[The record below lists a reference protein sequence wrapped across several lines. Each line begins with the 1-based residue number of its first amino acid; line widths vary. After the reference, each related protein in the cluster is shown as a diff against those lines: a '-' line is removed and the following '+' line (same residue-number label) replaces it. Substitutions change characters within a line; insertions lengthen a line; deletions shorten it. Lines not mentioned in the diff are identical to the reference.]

1 MSDVV
6 LDSHLDAQESPLQD
20 HHTLSRRRQVGK
32 RSRNNFRG
40 REGRGRGTRKLTS
53 NRRRGRGGG
62 VTNYSLNERVLALW
76 QKEQKFYKATIS
88 SIHWDGTYGVVFD
101 AEKDTEY
108 VNQQD
113 ENIQPIRNYV
123 YHEEQKVKA
132 LFVKE
137 NKWYD
142 ATILGSDPNG
152 TSRYKIKFEH
162 LKNEFLQR
170 PDLIRPC
177 LEAGDR
183 VMAVWFKDQRYIPA
197 TIEEDEKHC
206 YAIRFDGRKNSFSGQ
221 RPDTLYALEDFEQDD
236 EVLALWGQDGFFYP
250 AVITTVE
257 EVEDEEGEM
266 SLSYKIKFHGLDKE
280 FGARA
285 HNLKKRFPDH

>member
-1 MSDVV
+1 MAAANGS
-6 LDSHLDAQESPLQD
+6 LND
-20 HHTLSRRRQVGK
+20 HV
-32 RSRNNFRG
+32 N
-40 REGRGRGTRKLTS
+40 
-53 NRRRGRGGG
+53 NRRRVYKRRNSDVQHRSNKKNKTQFKRGKRHLSRGG

-108 VNQQD
+108 VNQEEQ
-113 ENIQPIRNYV
+113 NIQPIRNYV
-123 YHEEQKVKA
+123 YHENQKVKA

-152 TSRYKIKFEH
+152 TSRYKIRFEH

-257 EVEDEEGEM
+257 EEEDEEGQM
-266 SLSYKIKFHGLDKE
+266 SLSYKIRFHGLDKE

-285 HNLKKRFPDH
+285 YNLKKRFPDH